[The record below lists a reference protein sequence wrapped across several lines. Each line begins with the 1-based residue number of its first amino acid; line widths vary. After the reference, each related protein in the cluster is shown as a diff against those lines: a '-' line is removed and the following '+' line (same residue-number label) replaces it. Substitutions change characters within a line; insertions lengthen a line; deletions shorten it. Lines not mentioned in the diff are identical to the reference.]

1 VKVTRKYQ
9 VTIPESVRCKLG
21 VKIGDTLIVKS
32 EDNHIIME
40 SSKHISNP
48 SNALWNL
55 FGPDRAIY
63 GSNWPVSN
71 LVAPY
76 ASMYKIGYPVEFAQ
90 NIASYQIVPFWAV
103 NLLAIVMPWTELIC
117 GILLVVG
124 LRSKSAVAIIAGM
137 LLLFTLAILLSLLRS
152 IPIGCGCFHSMEEP
166 MSWTTLLRDL
176 IWLAMAIHIYRFDS
190 AFQLERKFLITIK
203 DE

>member
-1 VKVTRKYQ
+1 LALRVY
-9 VTIPESVRCKLG
+9 IGG
-21 VKIGDTLIVKS
+21 VFI
-32 EDNHIIME
+32 
-40 SSKHISNP
+40 
-48 SNALWNL
+48 
-55 FGPDRAIY
+55 
-63 GSNWPVSN
+63 
-71 LVAPY
+71 Y